1 MSPIFINPIIYLQP
15 SATALVSPDGSS
27 LSYYQLDQLSHIL
40 ATYLLD
46 AEIQPGT
53 SVLLCFQ
60 KPWLAS
66 LAMLAVMKIGA
77 TAIHMDPIHHDND
90 TFPLRG
96 VPSHPQD
103 FITLSCKDN
112 ETFAHKLGAS
122 NTIVIDTED
131 LLTRQLAYA
140 KFPSSPPDES
150 TPHSSI
156 FEHSEKLN
164 VIETI
169 QDLGSHISIS
179 PLADSSPSASDNDT
193 ASTDEEADI
202 SSTYIEDPLTHIL
215 PFSLLPSNIPQ
226 DDIIHQASQLLGVDF
241 SSVVDVMPATRL
253 QEGLLALTS
262 VDPAKYIQDFT
273 FEVGPDV
280 NLDRLQASWREVAR
294 AHPILRTRL
303 ASLPILGN
311 HCLFQVVLD
320 EPILWQVQDTASES
334 PAQHL
339 MEIGSRLSTFT
350 INSRSRQLTW
360 TAHHAIYDGWSMPLL
375 LANVERAYLGEPLV
389 HLHPMSTFMKYLTER
404 DEDTERQYWKE
415 ALNETRGAHFP
426 PNKANKTAQP
436 DQEISL
442 HIRNLEGKTAGF
454 TLSSTLRA
462 AWAIAVASAT
472 GSDEALFGVTVTG
485 RQAPLDGIDL
495 VEGPTIAT
503 VPVRVGVDW
512 DKPIHHLL
520 SAVQLQATE
529 MIPFEQTGLQRI
541 ARFTKQ
547 TEIACNFQSLLVVQ
561 PPVNTTQD
569 ESEKM
574 FLSEMADE
582 STRGNADSYA
592 IVVECE
598 QQENELVVRFA
609 FDKTLITHSQ
619 MTFVGETFEH
629 ALRELSCDRTKPLLQ
644 TLRDER
650 WDLHRAW
657 QWNETVPEASNHCIH
672 DMIADRVQANPNAA
686 AVNAWDGDFTYREL
700 DELSTC
706 LALHISGHGVAG
718 KLIPLLFEK
727 SKWMPIAALAVIKA
741 GAGCIAMDATQP
753 PSRLQSIV
761 SQSQA
766 PLMLIS
772 AANMNLADSFAGI
785 SKVTVSQDASW
796 PFTEPASLPVI
807 SPDDV
812 VYVNFTSGSTGVP
825 KGAVN
830 THRGFAS
837 AIKHQQEYL
846 GYRETSRVFDFS
858 SYAFDVVWCNMLHS
872 FTSGA
877 CLCIPSQ
884 QERDNDLS
892 GSLNKYKVTSI
903 DLTPTVAR
911 MLGKK
916 VLSQLSTLILGGE
929 AVLPEDVNLAGENT
943 EIVNVYGPAECSA
956 TATMQK
962 VTSKDISIG
971 TGAGACTWVIDPD
984 TLEPCSIGD
993 IGELW
998 LEGPIVGLGY
1008 INNAEKT
1015 REAFIKDPVWLA
1027 RGIPG
1032 RPGRKGVP
1040 GRTGTLYRTGDL
1052 VYYKDDGSLGFVG
1065 RKDFQVKIR
1074 GQRLELG
1081 EVEQHLLSLLQ
1092 TELEP
1097 RVVAETIQLPGAN
1110 SKTLISFISLSNKE
1124 NETETEHALRVAG
1137 MAEDLMNRMTAAV
1150 PAYMIP
1156 TVFIPVLQLPI
1167 TGTGKIDRKALQK
1180 LGESEYQKY
1189 RRSENVVHQEE
1200 VLNSTEQIIKKVW
1213 MSVLNLS
1220 DAELGVTRSFTR
1232 LGGDS
1237 ITAMQIVSQCKLHN
1251 IAFTVSDLLE
1261 SATIRRLAARCS
1273 TVSSQDITES
1283 SETEDDNGNDKHEP
1297 FHLSPIQ
1304 QVFFETYPD
1313 GLNHWNQSFAL
1324 ELTRHVPPA
1333 LLQEALSAVVERHD
1347 MLRCRFLRDSN
1358 SGQWSQAITNKATQ
1372 DCFTFMVHVVQNRG
1386 RVSEIGQF
1394 RQEALDLQ
1402 NGPIFACDL
1411 FDVIGEKQ
1419 VMILSCH
1426 HAVIDLVSWRIIWGD
1441 IEDYITAKS
1450 LQTLPTC
1457 SFRKWCRQQSR
1468 VGAQLSPLEVLPYPV
1483 PEPPVGFW
1491 GISDAENTSLNTT
1504 TLHQSFGKDMTA
1516 LLFQDCNNAFN
1527 TEPIDIIVGALTHSF
1542 VSVFPERTIP
1552 IVWIEGHG
1560 REQSDR
1566 LSLDVTSTVGWF
1578 TTLHPR
1584 PVPITPADSLLHAI
1598 RLAKDRRKQIPHNGQ
1613 PYFSC
1618 RFNNKSER
1626 NPFKSHGD
1634 PEILLNFVGQYQQL
1648 EGDEGLFRRADD
1660 VDFAEMA
1667 PSAVRS
1673 TMIEINAE
1681 VEEGQLATSFCFH
1694 QKMKHQDRLVQW
1706 ATLFQES
1713 MQTAATQLQ
1722 QSVTSFTLTDLPL
1735 LPLTYDA
1742 LDLLVSNELASL
1754 DVETRNVVDIYPCTA
1769 LQSGILLSAQK
1780 DKSLYSTSS
1789 VYKCIPND
1797 GESISPLRLENAW
1810 RETVSRHT
1818 SLQTVF
1824 GLHPDGNSFIQIL
1837 LSNVQPRI
1845 TIMSCHDEVP
1855 SQVLERLE
1863 APVFRSNEPQ
1873 HALFIAQSSSGEIA
1887 MRLDASHSLIDAS
1900 SIALLLQDVCSIYD
1914 ARPPD
1919 QTSPFCD
1926 LIRHI
1931 ESTPKSQKLA
1941 AWEKLL
1947 NGVKPCIVRDSTA
1960 LSAPSPDAPIYHD
1973 SVSLPTTVFD
1983 SVPQF
1988 CRNMGITK
1996 SVLLHVAWAMALS
2009 QFTGSS
2015 DVCFAYLVSGRDAP
2029 LQNVDAMVGPFAN
2042 LLIGRVELNR
2052 PAAQVLA
2059 QVSSDSI
2066 QHMRI
2071 QHVSLAELQHR
2082 LGISG
2087 RMLNTAISLR
2097 GSEKQK
2103 NEKDASFRCEAT
2115 EEDDPHEFDL
2125 DLTAN
2130 VDGDVMHAAVSYRT
2144 GFITRQ
2150 TAEAFAETLAEAVC
2164 CLVTSQSAASDVA
2177 SDVPLFDH
2185 FFERSYGVQQSAIRE
2200 YWQRQLLEVEAE
2212 PFPALPQAY
2221 SPVMNSETLPS
2232 PHTAIDTALS
2242 YKPATIMSAA
2252 WLILQSQM
2260 TDTQDCCF
2268 GIRNA
2273 SIPSTLPVRFTLGKS
2288 ITVESLLDSI
2298 EAQHDELALFQ
2309 KTPLWFIQSISP
2321 DASQATSFR
2330 VILSESRFQQQAKQ
2344 THQPPALAVEYQNAH
2359 GVLEFKIR
2367 YDDRVVTGVQA
2378 KRMATLLQHLI
2389 CQLLQS
2395 SSRCQ
2400 LVESLDTLSQ
2410 DDMDDIWSWNCT
2422 LPTAK
2427 PACLHTLISDMARAQ
2442 PHAHAVNAWDGNL
2455 TYQELDDLS
2464 STLAAQL
2471 HERGVC
2477 KGLIVPLIFEKS
2489 KWTPVAA
2496 LAVIKIGAAVVATDP
2511 STQPRER
2518 LCTIL
2523 AQTEAKICL
2532 SSISQASTAQTICQD
2547 VVVVGPDLISC
2558 SASSFVPPNI
2568 HPDDL
2573 LYVNFTS
2580 GSTGVPKGALI
2591 SHSNFASAIFY
2602 QRDAL
2607 GYFKEARVL
2616 DFASYAFDVWWSNL
2630 FNTLTVGGCLC
2641 TPSAEERQ
2649 NELATI
2655 LEKYKVTLADVTP
2668 TTARLIPDL
2677 GRLSSLLLG
2686 GEVVLASDAALASSK
2701 TYVTNSYGPAE
2712 CTPVS
2717 TVIDMALNEPGIGRG
2732 YGACTWIVDAED
2744 PTTLAP
2750 IGAPGELWIEGPI
2763 VGLGYLAD
2771 AEKTAKSFVE
2781 DPVWLTRGTGHVPG
2795 RTGRLYRTGDL
2806 VRYSDT
2812 GSILFLG
2819 RKDTQVKLRGQRIEL
2834 EEIEHAVCKALETV
2848 TGSQPQVVAEV
2859 IERKDSGNK
2868 ILVTFVSL
2876 DSNLTGLSAEED
2888 HDQRVKTATSGLQDK
2903 LKDLLPI
2910 YAVPSIFI
2918 PTQVI
2923 PLTPTTKVDRRK
2935 LRAAA
2940 AQLSSE
2946 EITLLSRVDGVTI
2959 APRTDEETMLRK
2971 MWAQALRIDEANISV
2986 DDGFFRVGG
2995 DSIGAM
3001 KLVAL
3006 ARKQGISCLAVKD
3019 VFLHPV
3025 LQDMALLCI

>member
-1 MSPIFINPIIYLQP
+1 MSPLFINPIIYRQP

-40 ATYLLD
+40 ATHLLD

-66 LAMLAVMKIGA
+66 LAMLAVMKLGA
-77 TAIHMDPIHHDND
+77 TAIHMDPIHHDTD

-96 VPSHPQD
+96 VSNGPRD

-112 ETFAHKLGAS
+112 EAFAHKLGAS
-122 NTIVIDTED
+122 KTIVIDTED
-131 LLTRQLAYA
+131 LLTRQLAFA

-156 FEHSEKLN
+156 FEPSGKLN

-169 QDLGSHISIS
+169 QDLGSQISIS
-179 PLADSSPSASDNDT
+179 PLADSSPSASESDT
-193 ASTDEEADI
+193 TSTHDDADA

-215 PFSLLPSNIPQ
+215 PFSLLQTNIPQ
-226 DDIIHQASQLLGVDF
+226 DDVINQASQLLSVDP
-241 SSVVDVMPATRL
+241 SSVVDIMPATRL

-262 VDPAKYIQDFT
+262 VDSAKYIQDFT
-273 FEVGPDV
+273 FEIGSHVH
-280 NLDRLQASWREVAR
+280 LDKLQAAWREVAR
-294 AHPILRTRL
+294 THPILRTRL
-303 ASLPILGN
+303 VSLPILGN

-320 EPILWQVQDTASES
+320 EPIIWEVQDTAAE
-334 PAQHL
+334 PPTQPL
-339 MEIGSRLSTFT
+339 MEMGSRLSTFT
-350 INSRSRQLTW
+350 VNSQSRQLTW
-360 TAHHAIYDGWSMPLL
+360 TAHHAVYDGWSMPLL
-375 LANVERAYLGEPLV
+375 LANVERAYLGEPFV
-389 HLHPMSTFMKYLTER
+389 HLQPMSTFMKYLAEQ
-404 DEDTERQYWKE
+404 DEDAERQYWKD
-415 ALNETRGAHFP
+415 ALSETHGAHFP

-442 HIRNLEGKTAGF
+442 HISDLKWKTTGF

-503 VPVRVGVDW
+503 VPLRVGLDW
-512 DKPIHHLL
+512 DKSIHHLL

-529 MIPFEQTGLQRI
+529 MIPFEQTGLQHI

-547 TEIACNFQSLLVVQ
+547 TESACNFQSLLVVQ
-561 PPVNTTQD
+561 PPVSTTHR
-569 ESEKM
+569 EPEKM

-598 QQENELVVRFA
+598 QQGNELVVRFA
-609 FDKTLITHSQ
+609 FDATLITNSQ

-657 QWNETVPEASNHCIH
+657 EWNETVPEASNRCIH
-672 DMIADRVQANPNAA
+672 DMIADRVQTNPNAA

-700 DELSTC
+700 DDLSTR
-706 LALHISGHGVAG
+706 LALHISEQGVVG

-753 PSRLQSIV
+753 LSRLQSIV

-772 AANMNLADSFAGI
+772 AANMNLADSFAGT
-785 SKVTVSQDASW
+785 SKVTVSSDASW
-796 PFTEPASLPVI
+796 PFTESASHPVI

-812 VYVNFTSGSTGVP
+812 VYVNFTSGSTGIP

-846 GYRETSRVFDFS
+846 GYRDTSRVFDFS

-892 GSLNKYKVTSI
+892 GSLHKYKATSI

-929 AVLPEDVNLAGENT
+929 AVLPEDVNLAGKNT

-962 VTSKDISIG
+962 ITSKDISIG

-984 TLEPCSIGD
+984 TLEPSPIGG

-1015 REAFIKDPVWLA
+1015 KEAFVKDPAWLA

-1032 RPGRKGVP
+1032 RPGRKGVQ

-1052 VYYKDDGSLGFVG
+1052 VYYKDDGTLMFVG

-1081 EVEQHLLSLLQ
+1081 EVEQHLLSLLLA
-1092 TELEP
+1092 ELEP

-1110 SKTLISFISLSNKE
+1110 SKTLISFISLGNKE
-1124 NETETEHALRVAG
+1124 NETEAEHALRVASIT
-1137 MAEDLMNRMTAAV
+1137 EDLMNRLTAAV

-1180 LGESEYQKY
+1180 LGVAEYQKY
-1189 RRSENVVHQEE
+1189 RMCENVVQQEE
-1200 VLNSTEQIIKKVW
+1200 VLSSTEQIIKKVW

-1220 DAELGVTRSFTR
+1220 DTELGVTRSFTR

-1273 TVSSQDITES
+1273 TVSSQDTTES
-1283 SETEDDNGNDKHEP
+1283 SETEDDDGNNKHEP

-1324 ELTRHVPPA
+1324 ELTRQVPPA
-1333 LLQEALSAVVERHD
+1333 HLQEALTAIVERHD
-1347 MLRCRFLRDSN
+1347 MLRCRFLRDSD

-1372 DCFTFMVHVVQNRG
+1372 DCFTFMVHVVQDRA

-1394 RQEALDLQ
+1394 RQKALDLQ

-1411 FDVIGEKQ
+1411 FDIIGENQ

-1441 IEDYITAKS
+1441 IEDYITTKS

-1468 VGAQLSPLEVLPYPV
+1468 VGAQLSPLDVLPYAV

-1504 TLHQSFGKDMTA
+1504 TLHQSFGKDTTA
-1516 LLFQDCNNAFN
+1516 LLFTDCNNLFN

-1560 REQSDR
+1560 REQPDG

-1618 RFNNKSER
+1618 RFNNESKH

-1648 EGDEGLFRRADD
+1648 EGEEGLFRRADD

-1706 ATLFQES
+1706 ADVFQQS
-1713 MQTAATQLQ
+1713 MQTAAEQLQ
-1722 QSVTSFTLTDLPL
+1722 QSRVSFTLTDLPL
-1735 LPLTYDA
+1735 LSLTYDT

-1754 DVETRNVVDIYPCTA
+1754 DIDTRNVVDIYPCTA
-1769 LQSGILLSAQK
+1769 LQSGILLSTQR

-1789 VYKCIPND
+1789 VYKCIPNV
-1797 GESISPLRLENAW
+1797 GESICPQRLENAW

-1824 GLHPDGNSFIQIL
+1824 GLHPDGDSFIQIL
-1837 LSNVQPRI
+1837 LSNVRPRT
-1845 TIMSCHDEVP
+1845 TIISCHDEVP

-1863 APVFRSNEPQ
+1863 APVFRANEPQ
-1873 HALFIAQSSSGEIA
+1873 HALFIAQSSNGEIS

-1900 SIALLLQDVCSIYD
+1900 SIALLLQDICTIYD

-1931 ESTPKSQKLA
+1931 ESTAKSQKLA

-1947 NGVKPCIVRDSTA
+1947 SGVKPCIVRDTTTA
-1960 LSAPSPDAPIYHD
+1960 LPAPSPDAPICHD
-1973 SVSLPTTVFD
+1973 SVSLPTSVFD

-1988 CRNMGITK
+1988 CRDMGITK

-2042 LLIGRVELNR
+2042 LLIGRVELKK

-2103 NEKDASFRCEAT
+2103 NEKDASFRFEAT

-2144 GFITRQ
+2144 GFISRQ
-2150 TAEAFAETLAEAVC
+2150 TAEAFAETLAEAVS
-2164 CLVTSQSAASDVA
+2164 CLVTSQTTVSDAAPDI
-2177 SDVPLFDH
+2177 PLFDH
-2185 FFERSYGVQQSAIRE
+2185 FFERSYGVRQSAIRE
-2200 YWQRQLLEVEAE
+2200 YWQRQLLQVEAE
-2212 PFPALPQAY
+2212 PFPAIPQGY
-2221 SPVMNSETLPS
+2221 SPVLNSETLSSLPS
-2232 PHTAIDTALS
+2232 INTTLS
-2242 YKPATIMSAA
+2242 YKPATLMSAA
-2252 WLILQSQM
+2252 WFILQSQM
-2260 TDTQDCCF
+2260 TGTQDCCF
-2268 GIRNA
+2268 GVHNSFI
-2273 SIPSTLPVRFTLGKS
+2273 SSTLPVRFTLGKS
-2288 ITVESLLDSI
+2288 ITVGSLLDTI
-2298 EAQHDELALFQ
+2298 ETEQDELALFQ

-2330 VILSESRFQQQAKQ
+2330 VILRESGSHEQAKQ
-2344 THQPPALAVEYQNAH
+2344 SHQSPALAIEYQNVH
-2359 GVLEFKIR
+2359 GALDFKIR
-2367 YDDRVVTGVQA
+2367 YDDSVITGVQA
-2378 KRMATLLQHLI
+2378 QRLAALLQHLVH
-2389 CQLLQS
+2389 QLLQS
-2395 SSRCQ
+2395 SSHQ
-2400 LVESLDTLSQ
+2400 HLVASLETLSQ
-2410 DDMDDIWSWNCT
+2410 GDMDDIWSWNGT

-2427 PACLHTLISDMARAQ
+2427 PACLHTLISDMAHTQ
-2442 PHAHAVNAWDGNL
+2442 PDAHAVNGWDGNL

-2471 HERGVC
+2471 QERGVC

-2489 KWTPVAA
+2489 IWTPVAA
-2496 LAVIKIGAAVVATDP
+2496 LAVIKTGAAVVATDP
-2511 STQPRER
+2511 TTQPRER

-2523 AQTEAKICL
+2523 AQTDARICL
-2532 SSISQASTAQTICQD
+2532 SSHSQASVAQAICQE
-2547 VVVVGPDLISC
+2547 VVLVGSDLISH
-2558 SASSFVPPNI
+2558 SPSSFVPPNI

-2573 LYVNFTS
+2573 LYINFTS
-2580 GSTGVPKGALI
+2580 GSTGVPKGAMI

-2602 QRDAL
+2602 QRDVL

-2655 LEKYKVTLADVTP
+2655 IEKYDVTLADITP

-2686 GEVVLASDAALASSK
+2686 GEVVLGSDAALASSK

-2717 TVIDMALNEPGIGRG
+2717 TAIDMALNEPGIGRG

-2744 PTTLAP
+2744 PTKLAP
-2750 IGAPGELWIEGPI
+2750 IGAPGELWLEGPI

-2771 AEKTAKSFVE
+2771 AEKTANSFV
-2781 DPVWLTRGTGHVPG
+2781 DGPVWLTSGSGHVPG

-2834 EEIEHAVCKALETV
+2834 EEIEHAVCKALKTV

-2868 ILVTFVSL
+2868 LLVTFVSL
-2876 DSNLTGLSAEED
+2876 DSNPTGLSTDEY

-2910 YAVPSIFI
+2910 YAVPSIFV
-2918 PTQVI
+2918 PTRVI
-2923 PLTPTTKVDRRK
+2923 PLTPTNKVDRRK
-2935 LRAAA
+2935 LRSMA

-2959 APRTDEETMLRK
+2959 EPRTDEETMLRK
-2971 MWAQALRIDEANISV
+2971 MWAQALRIDETSISV

-3006 ARKQGISCLAVKD
+3006 ARKKGITCLTVKD